1 MMLMTIA
8 IMMRLLSST
17 MAIKMR
23 GSKSTNKRKTS
34 AHGLSSFRKIRQKNC
49 GSNMLMWPG
58 EGIR

>member
-1 MMLMTIA
+1 
-8 IMMRLLSST
+8 